1 MALIFQ
7 FGSNCDVSRLNG
19 DDRLRGDAKVIGIA
33 QTVEDYQLA
42 FDVWSTR
49 VNCAAANIVRLP
61 GSRVWG
67 VLYEVPD
74 HLIRRETARPR
85 KSLDAI
91 EGEGRNY
98 ERGCISVRRSDGQ
111 IVEALTYRTK
121 APQSGLRTS
130 TDYVRHIVL
139 GLREQGA
146 SEDYIR
152 EVKEIAKANNPEI
165 GAGVDAL

>member
-19 DDRLRGDAKVIGIA
+19 DDRLRDDAKVIGIA
-33 QTVEDYQLA
+33 ETVEDYQLA
-42 FDVWSTR
+42 FDVCSTR
-49 VNCAAANIVRLP
+49 EKCAAANIVRLP

-74 HLIRRETARPR
+74 YLIRRETAGSR

-91 EGEGRNY
+91 EGEGENY
-98 ERGCISVRRSDGQ
+98 ERGCISVRRPDGR
-111 IVEALTYRTK
+111 IVEALTYRTRE
-121 APQSGLRTS
+121 PQSGLRTS
-130 TDYVRHIVL
+130 TGYVRHIVL

-146 SEDYIR
+146 PEDYIR
-152 EVKEIAKANNPEI
+152 EVKEIAKANNPGIAAE
-165 GAGVDAL
+165 VDAL